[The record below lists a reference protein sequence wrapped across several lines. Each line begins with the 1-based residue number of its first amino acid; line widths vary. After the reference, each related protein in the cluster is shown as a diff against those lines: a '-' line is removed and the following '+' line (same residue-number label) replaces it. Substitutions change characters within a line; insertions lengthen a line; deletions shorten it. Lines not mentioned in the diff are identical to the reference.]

1 MDLSPLRDPIL
12 DLRYLLDRGYRR
24 ATAIRVVG
32 DKYRLGRRE
41 RNILLRAVF
50 SRLEAGEHRRRRVG
64 PEGAEGE
71 EVVIDGY
78 NVLITVEAL
87 LSGEAFLSDDG
98 FVRDASG
105 IYGKYRRSRQ
115 TALALGEILGFLKA
129 HGARLVR
136 FFFDGQVSGSGELC
150 ALVRRML
157 RDAGLPGDAR
167 TVRSA
172 DGALLRNRSKILAT
186 SDSAVIEK
194 AERVLDI
201 PCHLAPPGT
210 KLF

>member
-32 DKYRLGRRE
+32 DGYRLGKRE

-64 PEGAEGE
+64 PEGAE

-87 LSGEAFLSDDG
+87 LRGEAFLSDDG
-98 FVRDASG
+98 FVRDATG

-115 TALALGEILGFLKA
+115 TALALGEILAFLKA
-129 HGARLVR
+129 HRSRLVR

-157 RDAGLPGDAR
+157 REAGLSGDAR
-167 TVRSA
+167 TVKSA

-201 PCHLAPPGT
+201 PYHLAPPGT